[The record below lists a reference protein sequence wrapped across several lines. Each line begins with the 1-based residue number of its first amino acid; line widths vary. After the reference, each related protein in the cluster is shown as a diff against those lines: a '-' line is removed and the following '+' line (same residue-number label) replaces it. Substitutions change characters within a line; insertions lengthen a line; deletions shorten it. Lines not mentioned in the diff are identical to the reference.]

1 MAFSFLL
8 AGQSDVAFAELAGL
22 PPQAVMTVTRSVAR
36 GQPAAPVS
44 APQQAA
50 PTPASGFSMRLR
62 QFLAP
67 EIRDGLVQVLEDA
80 QTITVRLT
88 NRNMFASG
96 TAVLG
101 DAYPA
106 LLQRIGDALE
116 TEPGQVTVYG
126 YTDNQAIRTARFPS
140 NFELSQARAD
150 TVAAAL
156 RARLKSPGRLKA
168 QGKGENDPIATNA
181 TPDGRQQN
189 RRTEIVLTKASDAL

>member
-1 MAFSFLL
+1 
-8 AGQSDVAFAELAGL
+8 
-22 PPQAVMTVTRSVAR
+22 
-36 GQPAAPVS
+36 
-44 APQQAA
+44 
-50 PTPASGFSMRLR
+50 MRLR